1 MTLDPIAA
9 MDVTDLCEGLNLSPE
24 QARDLLREAVAAGLL
39 SVVAI
44 TDDQIVLRGEFPN
57 DTSSNERTA

>member
-9 MDVTDLCEGLNLSPE
+9 MDVTDLCEALNISPE
-24 QARDLLREAVAAGLL
+24 QARDLLREAVAAGLI

-44 TDDQIVLRGEFPN
+44 TADQVVLRGEFPN
-57 DTSSNERTA
+57 DISNERTV